1 MLVLTRKKGESI
13 MIGDQVELVVLG
25 VEGETVKIGIKAP
38 QNVEVYRKEVY
49 LSIQES
55 NREASNIAVNLKDL
69 NALIKEKRNKN
80 RNSSQIKEI

>member
-25 VEGETVKIGIKAP
+25 VEGETIKIGIKAP

-80 RNSSQIKEI
+80 RNSS

>member
-1 MLVLTRKKGESI
+1 

-25 VEGETVKIGIKAP
+25 VEGETIKIGIKAP

-80 RNSSQIKEI
+80 RNSS

>member
-1 MLVLTRKKGESI
+1 

-80 RNSSQIKEI
+80 RNSS

>member
-1 MLVLTRKKGESI
+1 

-25 VEGETVKIGIKAP
+25 VEGETVKLGIKAP
-38 QNVEVYRKEVY
+38 KNVEVYRKEIY

-69 NALIKEKRNKN
+69 SALIKEKRGKDSNL
-80 RNSSQIKEI
+80 S

>member
-1 MLVLTRKKGESI
+1 

-25 VEGETVKIGIKAP
+25 VEGETVKLGIKAP
-38 QNVEVYRKEVY
+38 KNVEVYRKEIY

-69 NALIKEKRNKN
+69 SALIKVERDKDRNM
-80 RNSSQIKEI
+80 Q

>member
-80 RNSSQIKEI
+80 RNSS

>member
-25 VEGETVKIGIKAP
+25 VEGETVKLGIKAP
-38 QNVEVYRKEVY
+38 KNVEVYRKEIY

-69 NALIKEKRNKN
+69 SALIKVERDKDRNM
-80 RNSSQIKEI
+80 Q